1 MNLYVPNAL
10 HRCPRTAPADLEW
23 LYRQQ
28 DVDGGSLVSR
38 LASLAPVSFTNTIDG
53 QRRRRLF
60 SLDSWELNNFVWTND
75 NPGNVFPN
83 NSNFFTATQNASF
96 LQLSELGP
104 RSRRQRHPDSHSHAA
119 RPLDPV
125 AGPPRPQ
132 DQPQLSPAGLERPR
146 RADPAE
152 VDHRHVSAPQVD
164 PAPPGRRHSG
174 RAGPAQPV
182 RDQHHRFPRPGLHDD
197 PLAEPGRPAR
207 AGTARESLGTRR
219 RPRRPPR
226 WSWPPPARPTPSP
239 WTSTAWSTTRS
250 PSTRCSR
257 SLMRTTRAAAR
268 RPTGSSSSWST
279 R

>member
-1 MNLYVPNAL
+1 MNLYVPNAQL
-10 HRCPRTAPADLEW
+10 DAPFGYGDLEW

-38 LASLAPVSFTNTIDG
+38 LAQLAPVSFTNTIDG

-60 SLDSWELNNFVWTND
+60 SLDSWEMNNFVWTND
-75 NPGNVFPN
+75 NPGIVYPN
-83 NSNFFTATQNASF
+83 APRATITPFATQSRASPQPNAGF
-96 LQLSELGP
+96 PYLGTP
-104 RSRRQRHPDSHSHAA
+104 PGLVHPAA
-119 RPLDPV
+119 RPS
-125 AGPPRPQ
+125 RQ
-132 DQPQLSPAGLERPR
+132 EDQPQLPPAGLERPR

-152 VDHRHVSAPQVD
+152 VDLRHVPAPQVR
-164 PAPPGRRHSG
+164 PAPPGRRYSG

-207 AGTARESLGTRR
+207 AGTARESLGKRADARDGPHAGPGLLQPGQRHPPGPVRHGVQPGRAQRGTRVLL
-219 RPRRPPR
+219 
-226 WSWPPPARPTPSP
+226 
-239 WTSTAWSTTRS
+239 
-250 PSTRCSR
+250 CVHQGGG
-257 SLMRTTRAAAR
+257 R